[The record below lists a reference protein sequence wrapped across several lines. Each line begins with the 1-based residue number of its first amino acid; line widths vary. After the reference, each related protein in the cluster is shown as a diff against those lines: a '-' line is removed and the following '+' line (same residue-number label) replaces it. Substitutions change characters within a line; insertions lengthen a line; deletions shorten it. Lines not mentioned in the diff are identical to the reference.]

1 MEDPAEIEVSPPFRA
16 ESLEDFLVVDE
27 AGSLENASFLTG
39 PRSET
44 GAGELDKLE
53 RGEEERAGVVA
64 SAVLR
69 EK

>member
-1 MEDPAEIEVSPPFRA
+1 MEDPAEIEVSPPFKA

-53 RGEEERAGVVA
+53 RGEEERAWVVA